1 MIHIDLFEISVYKC
15 KNIFNTLCISI
26 NCVQTAN
33 PIFQVQYQFKMNK
46 IAIVS
51 LALLALTKVWKSH
64 NYSIVFRTIYPKLAH
79 FQLTF
84 GTIVPLKDGSGTQ
97 IGQLEDEIGDALLA
111 LVRLQGQFQGGLRDG
126 QFKSSWLVARTV
138 NETIEM
144 LNTVANLTQ
153 TLLQHSQFQQYRT
166 ITSAIRIV
174 HNTSTRLVLEL
185 ERALPVISA
194 GGKFDVRARSKL
206 TSVKETI
213 DVSYKLIKQ
222 YFEVMITKSW
232 AINLANTWSNCRILV
247 SVVFLNVN

>member
-1 MIHIDLFEISVYKC
+1 
-15 KNIFNTLCISI
+15 
-26 NCVQTAN
+26 
-33 PIFQVQYQFKMNK
+33 MNK

-51 LALLALTKVWKSH
+51 LALLALTK
-64 NYSIVFRTIYPKLAH
+64 
-79 FQLTF
+79 LTF

-174 HNTSTRLVLEL
+174 HNTSTRVLTTLSGALKVCENLQKVIQALQLTKVTKEVSMINESTSVILDSLNFAVSTTNNLTQTNPERFGSSLKDLQAACSAMAISVTQLQIALWDVAIKGLTTDLNVRLEL
-185 ERALPVISA
+185 LTTMLAKNIIEVGANI
-194 GGKFDVRARSKL
+194 GKVRG
-206 TSVKETI
+206 
-213 DVSYKLIKQ
+213 
-222 YFEVMITKSW
+222 F
-232 AINLANTWSNCRILV
+232 LV
-247 SVVFLNVN
+247 Q